1 MKCNIFS
8 EMIELSQNNVCLI
21 PLNHEHEQGLAE
33 ATKDGELWKLNITST
48 PHYTEVKNYID
59 HALKQKA
66 EGSRYPFVVM
76 EKSTGKILGTT
87 SYHDIKL
94 NIKRF
99 EIGYTWYAE
108 SVQRTHVNTVCKFL
122 LLQYAFDQLDVE
134 TIGFRTDIFNLKSQR
149 AIERL
154 GAIKDGLIRGD
165 ALRKDGTIRDTVMYS
180 MIKNEWKDVKRHLHS
195 LIK

>member
-8 EMIELSQNNVCLI
+8 EMIKLSYNDIELI
-21 PLNHEHEQGLAE
+21 PLSFEHAQGLAE

-48 PHYTEVKNYID
+48 PHYTETKSYID

-66 EGSRYPFVVM
+66 EASRYPFVVI
-76 EKSTGKILGTT
+76 EKATGKILGTT

-94 NIKRF
+94 NVKRF

-122 LLQYAFDQLDVE
+122 LLQYAFDQLEVE
-134 TIGFRTDIFNLKSQR
+134 TVGFRTDILNLKSQR

-154 GAIKDGLIRGD
+154 GATKDGLIRGD
-165 ALRKDGTIRDTVMYS
+165 ALRKDGTIRNTVMYS
-180 MIKNEWKDVKRHLHS
+180 MIKNEWKDIKNHLHA
-195 LIK
+195 LIH

>member
-8 EMIELSQNNVCLI
+8 EIIELSQNDVCLS
-21 PLNHEHEQGLAE
+21 PLNYQHEQGLAE

-48 PHYTEVKNYID
+48 PHYSEVKNYID
-59 HALKQKA
+59 HALKQKF
-66 EGSRYPFVVM
+66 ERSRYPFVVM

-94 NIKRF
+94 NVKRF
-99 EIGYTWYAE
+99 EIGYTWYAK

-122 LLQYAFDQLDVE
+122 LLQYAFEQLKVE
-134 TIGFRTDIFNLKSQR
+134 TIGFRTDILNLKSQC

-154 GAIKDGLIRGD
+154 GATKDGLIRGD

-180 MIKNEWKDVKRHLHS
+180 IIKPQWEDVRIHLNC